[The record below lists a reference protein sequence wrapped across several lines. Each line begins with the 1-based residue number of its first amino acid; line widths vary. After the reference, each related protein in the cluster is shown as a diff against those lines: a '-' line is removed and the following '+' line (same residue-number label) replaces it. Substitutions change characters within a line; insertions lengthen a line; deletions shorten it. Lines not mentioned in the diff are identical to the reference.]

1 MLLHSPAKFLEYAQ
15 RRLMTQRKGM
25 KKVYFFLFFALTLM
39 PVKAAGLKEK
49 KNVFLQLQLGIRQ
62 A

>member
-15 RRLMTQRKGM
+15 RRLMTHRKG
-25 KKVYFFLFFALTLM
+25 KEKVVYFFYFCTHAY
-39 PVKAAGLKEK
+39 ASESRCAERK
-49 KNVFLQLQLGIRQ
+49 KNVFLQLLLGIRQ

>member
-15 RRLMTQRKGM
+15 RRLMTHRKG
-25 KKVYFFLFFALTLM
+25 KEKVVYFFFFCTHAY
-39 PVKAAGLKEK
+39 ASESRWAERK
-49 KNVFLQLQLGIRQ
+49 KNLFLQLLLGIRQ